1 LISTIHF
8 QMVPLTTDQ
17 VSKLLESA
25 PGGSTAYLVGIG
37 GCGMSGLAHLL
48 LDLGWRVAGSDLVA
62 GDETR
67 QLQERGARI
76 HLGHSAEQLAVAR
89 PALVVYSS
97 AIRLDNP
104 ELQAAEQHQIP
115 IVRRAVLLATLVN
128 RQRGICVAGMHGKT
142 TTSAL
147 LAFALENLSAN
158 PNYVVGA
165 LVPQLRRHA
174 RLSPGANEERSPSPR
189 PSPPGRGSA
198 DTLLEGRESSSAN
211 QALSNAAKDVI
222 SSDHLHRAPSPGGEG
237 GGINPTSTNL
247 FIAEADESDG
257 TLSEFRPQHTIVL
270 NVDAEHLDYYAN
282 LEAICREFANFA
294 QQTRET
300 LVFCADDARLAE
312 LFARR
317 PGAVSYGFHP
327 LASYRIVFPGRVRL
341 PPNPDISGAKVGSA
355 GASPSH
361 DSAASSLTP
370 LTFFEVW
377 HDGQKLGD
385 FTLRLIGEKNI
396 SNAGAVITLL
406 HRLGYAPEEIARAI
420 ADFTGAARRQQEVFC
435 DARFR
440 VFDDYGH
447 HPAEIEATLKAFK
460 SLGARRLLVAFQPH
474 RFTRTRAL
482 MSEFATCFAQADLL
496 WVTDIYAASE
506 SEIPGVTSAKLVEA
520 IRAAEGGIREG
531 EIVRPHPGPLPQ
543 GEGVR
548 SSALEESDAS
558 GLAEKRDT
566 LHPLPGGEGRG
577 EGERKESSLHSAKL
591 RQAEY
596 ISTLAGLRRAVRTA
610 MLPGDVVLFL
620 GAGDITK
627 AAHEL
632 AAELREES
640 VSSNEQLF
648 AELTASLSP
657 ESIVRRDEP
666 LAKRTTLRVGGRAD
680 YYVEPASEEDL
691 SRALKFCATHQLKF
705 TMLGRGSN
713 LLIKDGGIRGVVIC
727 LNHPN
732 FSRLEIIGD
741 KLQCGAG
748 VKLKAVSIE
757 ARRAGLAG
765 LEFLE
770 GIPGSLGGSM
780 RMNAGAMGSWLF
792 DVVEKIRFMDYSGVA
807 HERMASEVNVEYRG
821 CPLFKTHIAIGAVL
835 KGTPATKETVAS
847 RMEQYSAKRW
857 ESQPKEPS
865 AGCIFKNP
873 KTIPAGKLIDE
884 LGLKGTR
891 VGGAMVSDVHGNFI
905 VNDGNAT
912 ASDVLSLIDVVKQ
925 RVKSARGIELETEVE
940 ILGET

>member
-1 LISTIHF
+1 
-8 QMVPLTTDQ
+8 MVPLTAAQ
-17 VSKLLESA
+17 VSILLDSA
-25 PGGSTAYLVGIG
+25 PTGSTAYLVGIG

-67 QLQERGARI
+67 QLQERGAAI
-76 HLGHSAEQLAVAR
+76 HLGHHAEQLAAAR
-89 PALVVYSS
+89 PALVIYSS
-97 AIRLDNP
+97 AMRLDNP
-104 ELQAAEQHQIP
+104 ELQAAEQRQIP
-115 IVRRAVLLATLVN
+115 IARRAVLLAALVN

-158 PNYVVGA
+158 PSYAVGA

-174 RLSPGANEERSPSPR
+174 RLPQSRAGVPPARSRVS
-189 PSPPGRGSA
+189 G
-198 DTLLEGRESSSAN
+198 SSAESKSKEQRTSHG
-211 QALSNAAKDVI
+211 QAGRLPYFV
-222 SSDHLHRAPSPGGEG
+222 
-237 GGINPTSTNL
+237 
-247 FIAEADESDG
+247 AEADESDG
-257 TLSEFRPQHTIVL
+257 TLSEFRPHHAIVL

-282 LEAICREFANFA
+282 LDAICREFASFA

-312 LFARR
+312 LFARQ
-317 PGAVSYGFHP
+317 PGTVSYGFHP
-327 LASYRIVFPGRVRL
+327 LANYRIVIPGRMRL
-341 PPNPDISGAKVGSA
+341 PPNPDPSGEKMGSA

-361 DSAASSLTP
+361 ALASRLAP
-370 LTFFEVW
+370 QALFEVW
-377 HDGQKLGD
+377 HAGLKFGD

-396 SNAGAVITLL
+396 SNAGAVIALL
-406 HRLGYAPEEIARAI
+406 HRLGYASDAIARAI
-420 ADFTGAARRQQEVFC
+420 ADFTGAARRQQELFR

-460 SLGARRLLVAFQPH
+460 TLGARRLLVAFQPH
-474 RFTRTRAL
+474 RYTRTQAL
-482 MSEFATCFAQADLL
+482 MSEFATCFGQADLL

-506 SEIPGVTSAKLVEA
+506 PEIPGVTSARLVEA
-520 IRAAEGGIREG
+520 IKAAQVSNES
-531 EIVRPHPGPLPQ
+531 
-543 GEGVR
+543 R
-548 SSALEESDAS
+548 SSGRESAH
-558 GLAEKRDT
+558 L
-566 LHPLPGGEGRG
+566 
-577 EGERKESSLHSAKL
+577 SSAGDQSRHTSA
-591 RQAEY
+591 ATIEY
-596 ISTLAGLRRAVRTA
+596 IPTLSALRRAVRAA

-640 VSSNEQLF
+640 VSSNEQLL
-648 AELTASLSP
+648 AELTKSLSP

-680 YYVEPASEEDL
+680 YYVEPASEDDL
-691 SRALKFCATHQLKF
+691 SRVLKFCAERHLKF

-741 KLQCGAG
+741 KLHCGAG
-748 VKLKAVSIE
+748 VKLKAISVE

-792 DVVEKIRFMDYSGVA
+792 DVVEKIRFMDYSGLA

-821 CPLFKTHIAIGAVL
+821 CPLFKTHIALGAVL
-835 KGTPATKETVAS
+835 KGTPATRETVAA
-847 RMEQYSAKRW
+847 RMEQFSARRW

-905 VNDGNAT
+905 VNDGSAT
-912 ASDVLSLIDVVKQ
+912 ATDVLSLIDVVKQ

-940 ILGET
+940 ILGEG

>member
-1 LISTIHF
+1 
-8 QMVPLTTDQ
+8 MVPLTTDQ
-17 VSKLLESA
+17 VSTLLDSA
-25 PGGSTAYLVGIG
+25 PAGSTAYLVGIG

-48 LDLGWRVAGSDLVA
+48 LDLGWRVTGSDLVA

-67 QLQERGARI
+67 QLQERGATI
-76 HLGHSAEQLAVAR
+76 HLGHHTEQLIAAR
-89 PALVVYSS
+89 PAVVIYSS

-104 ELQAAEQHQIP
+104 ELQAAEQRQIP
-115 IVRRAVLLATLVN
+115 IARRAILLAALVN
-128 RQRGICVAGMHGKT
+128 RERGICVAGMHGKT

-158 PNYVVGA
+158 PSYAVGA

-174 RLSPGANEERSPSPR
+174 RLRLECADLSALSSPGDLSP
-189 PSPPGRGSA
+189 G
-198 DTLLEGRESSSAN
+198 EGASSA
-211 QALSNAAKDVI
+211 
-222 SSDHLHRAPSPGGEG
+222 RASEG
-237 GGINPTSTNL
+237 GAAGSQFDGDKSPAESGDKSPHSKSY

-257 TLSEFRPQHTIVL
+257 TLSEFRPQQAIVL

-282 LEAICREFANFA
+282 LDAICREFANFA
-294 QQTRET
+294 QQTRDT
-300 LVFCADDARLAE
+300 LVFCADDPRLAE

-317 PGAVSYGFHP
+317 PGAISYGFHA
-327 LASYRIVFPGRVRL
+327 LAMYRLVRHEARGTRREEATPTEARSSRRNEAQIKKGDQSL
-341 PPNPDISGAKVGSA
+341 LT
-355 GASPSH
+355 
-361 DSAASSLTP
+361 SAATS
-370 LTFFEVW
+370 FEVW
-377 HDGQKLGD
+377 HSGQKLGD

-396 SNAGAVITLL
+396 SNAGAVIALL
-406 HRLGYAPEEIARAI
+406 HRLGYAPEQIAPAI
-420 ADFTGAARRQQEVFC
+420 ADFTGAARRQQEIFS

-474 RFTRTRAL
+474 RYTRTQAL
-482 MSEFATCFAQADLL
+482 MNEFATCFGQADLL

-506 SEIPGVTSAKLVEA
+506 PEIPGVASAKLVEA
-520 IRAAEGGIREG
+520 IRTAQASTQPGRSRREETQTSRSAIDQSLLTSAAA
-531 EIVRPHPGPLPQ
+531 V
-543 GEGVR
+543 
-548 SSALEESDAS
+548 
-558 GLAEKRDT
+558 
-566 LHPLPGGEGRG
+566 
-577 EGERKESSLHSAKL
+577 
-591 RQAEY
+591 EY
-596 ISTLAGLRRAVRTA
+596 IAALPALRRAVRAA

-627 AAHEL
+627 AAQEL
-632 AAELREES
+632 AAELREEA
-640 VSSNEQLF
+640 VSANEQTL
-648 AELTASLSP
+648 AALTACLSP
-657 ESIVRRDEP
+657 DSLVRGGEP
-666 LAKRTTLRVGGRAD
+666 LAKRTTLRVGGKAD
-680 YYVEPASEEDL
+680 YYVEPASEDDL
-691 SRALKFCATHQLKF
+691 SRALKFCAEHGSKF

-713 LLIKDGGIRGVVIC
+713 LLIKDGGIRGLVIC

-732 FSRLEIIGD
+732 FSRLEIVGD
-741 KLQCGAG
+741 KLHCGAG
-748 VKLKAVSIE
+748 VKLKAVSVE

-807 HERMASEVNVEYRG
+807 HERLASEVNVEYRG
-821 CPLFKTHIAIGAVL
+821 CPLFKDHIALGAVL
-835 KGTPATKETVAS
+835 KGTPATKETVAA
-847 RMEQYSAKRW
+847 RMEQFSAKRW

-873 KTIPAGKLIDE
+873 KTVPAGKLIDE

-891 VGGAMVSDVHGNFI
+891 VGGAAVSDVHGNFI
-905 VNDGNAT
+905 VNDGSAT
-912 ASDVLSLIDVVKQ
+912 ATDVLSLIDVVKQ

-940 ILGET
+940 ILGEG

>member
-1 LISTIHF
+1 
-8 QMVPLTTDQ
+8 MVPLTTDQ
-17 VSKLLESA
+17 VSTVLDTA
-25 PGGSTAYLVGIG
+25 AAGSTAYLVGIG

-62 GDETR
+62 NEETR
-67 QLQERGARI
+67 QLQERGVTI
-76 HLGHSAEQLAVAR
+76 HIGHQTEQLLATH
-89 PALVVYSS
+89 PSLIVYSS

-104 ELQAAEQHQIP
+104 ELQAAEQAQIP
-115 IVRRAVLLATLVN
+115 IVRRAVLLAALVN
-128 RQRGICVAGMHGKT
+128 RQCGICVAGMHGKT

-158 PNYVVGA
+158 PSYAVGA

-174 RLSPGANEERSPSPR
+174 RLRQSRTGVSPAQDRVS
-189 PSPPGRGSA
+189 GS
-198 DTLLEGRESSSAN
+198 TLETQVTE
-211 QALSNAAKDVI
+211 QALSDGQAGRLPCFV
-222 SSDHLHRAPSPGGEG
+222 
-237 GGINPTSTNL
+237 
-247 FIAEADESDG
+247 AEADESDG
-257 TLSEFRPQHTIVL
+257 TLSEFRPQHAIVL

-282 LEAICREFANFA
+282 LDAICREFANFA
-294 QQTRET
+294 RQTRET
-300 LVFCADDARLAE
+300 LVFCADDPRLAE
-312 LFARR
+312 LFARS
-317 PGAVSYGFHP
+317 PGAISYGFHP
-327 LASYRIVFPGRVRL
+327 LATYRLVIPGRVRL
-341 PPNPDISGAKVGSA
+341 PPNPDLSGAEAGSA
-355 GASPSH
+355 GASPSR
-361 DSAASSLTP
+361 DPSASCLAPRAS
-370 LTFFEVW
+370 FEVW
-377 HDGQKLGD
+377 HSGQKLGD
-385 FTLRLIGEKNI
+385 FTFRLFGEKNI
-396 SNAGAVITLL
+396 SNAGAVVALL
-406 HRLGYAPEEIARAI
+406 HRLGYTPSAIASAI
-420 ADFTGAARRQQEVFC
+420 ADFTGAARRQQELFS
-435 DARFR
+435 DSRFR

-460 SLGARRLLVAFQPH
+460 GIGARRLLVAFQPH
-474 RFTRTRAL
+474 RYTRTQAL
-482 MSEFATCFAQADLL
+482 MGEFAPCFGQADLL

-506 SEIPGVTSAKLVEA
+506 PEIPSVTSAKLVEA
-520 IRAAEGGIREG
+520 IRAAQREVSK
-531 EIVRPHPGPLPQ
+531 EARPHPGPLPQ
-543 GEGVR
+543 ERGRGHGSRQPDNSRRVHE
-548 SSALEESDAS
+548 ASDAEQDS
-558 GLAEKRDT
+558 RSPEGNLRA
-566 LHPLPGGEGRG
+566 PSPGAADEVSAKDKSNSGRG
-577 EGERKESSLHSAKL
+577 EGGPNQFSQSPDGQSLLTSA
-591 RQAEY
+591 ATVEY
-596 ISTLAGLRRAVRTA
+596 IPTLTDLRRAVRAA

-627 AAHEL
+627 TAHEL
-632 AAELREES
+632 AAELREEA
-640 VSSNEQLF
+640 VSSNERTL
-648 AELTASLSP
+648 AALTTSLSP
-657 ESIVRRDEP
+657 DSIVRRDEP
-666 LAKRTTLRVGGRAD
+666 LAKRTTLRVGGKTD

-691 SRALKFCATHQLKF
+691 SRVLKFCAERQLKF

-713 LLIKDGGIRGVVIC
+713 LLIKDGGIRGMVIC

-741 KLQCGAG
+741 KLHCGAG
-748 VKLKAVSIE
+748 VKLKAVSVE

-835 KGTPATKETVAS
+835 KGTPATKETVAA
-847 RMEQYSAKRW
+847 RMEQFSAKRW
-857 ESQPKEPS
+857 ETQPKDPS

-905 VNDGNAT
+905 VNDGSAT
-912 ASDVLSLIDVVKQ
+912 AADVLSLIDVVKQ

-940 ILGET
+940 ILGEG

>member
-1 LISTIHF
+1 
-8 QMVPLTTDQ
+8 MVPLTTTQ
-17 VSKLLESA
+17 VSTLLDSA
-25 PGGSTAYLVGIG
+25 PAGSTAYLVGIG

-48 LDLGWRVAGSDLVA
+48 LDLGWRVAGSDLA
-62 GDETR
+62 ANEETR

-76 HLGHSAEQLAVAR
+76 HLGHRAEQLAGAR
-89 PALVVYSS
+89 PQLIIYST
-97 AIRLDNP
+97 AIRLDNA
-104 ELQAAEQHQIP
+104 ELQAAEQRQIP
-115 IVRRAVLLATLVN
+115 IVRRAVLLAALVN

-158 PNYVVGA
+158 PSYAVGA

-174 RLSPGANEERSPSPR
+174 RLSPGVGAEA
-189 PSPPGRGSA
+189 GF
-198 DTLLEGRESSSAN
+198 
-211 QALSNAAKDVI
+211 
-222 SSDHLHRAPSPGGEG
+222 
-237 GGINPTSTNL
+237 

-257 TLSEFRPQHTIVL
+257 TLSGFRPQHAIVL
-270 NVDAEHLDYYAN
+270 NVDAEHLDFYAN
-282 LEAICREFANFA
+282 LDAICREFANFA

-300 LVFCADDARLAE
+300 MVFCADDARLAE
-312 LFARR
+312 LFARK

-327 LASYRIVFPGRVRL
+327 LANYRLVV
-341 PPNPDISGAKVGSA
+341 A
-355 GASPSH
+355 PSNSNRSRG
-361 DSAASSLTP
+361 DETQSKKDQSLLTSTP
-370 LTFFEVW
+370 TSFEVW
-377 HDGQKLGD
+377 HSGQKLGD

-396 SNAGAVITLL
+396 SNAGAVIALL
-406 HRLGYAPEEIARAI
+406 HRLGYAADAVAHAI
-420 ADFTGAARRQQEVFC
+420 LDFTGAARRQQELFT

-474 RFTRTRAL
+474 RYTRTQAL
-482 MSEFATCFAQADLL
+482 MGDFAKCFSDADLL
-496 WVTDIYAASE
+496 WLADIYAASE
-506 SEIPGVTSAKLVEA
+506 REIRGVTSANLAAA
-520 IRAAEGGIREG
+520 IRAAGQDVEHVG
-531 EIVRPHPGPLPQ
+531 
-543 GEGVR
+543 
-548 SSALEESDAS
+548 ALAD
-558 GLAEKRDT
+558 
-566 LHPLPGGEGRG
+566 
-577 EGERKESSLHSAKL
+577 L
-591 RQAEY
+591 RC
-596 ISTLAGLRRAVRTA
+596 AVRAA

-627 AAHEL
+627 TAHEL
-632 AAELREES
+632 AAELREEA
-640 VSSNEQLF
+640 VSSNEQ
-648 AELTASLSP
+648 AMAALTACLSP

-666 LAKRTTLRVGGRAD
+666 LAKRTTLRVGGKAD

-691 SRALKFCATHQLKF
+691 SRALKFCAERQIKF

-748 VKLKAVSIE
+748 VKLKAVAVE

-905 VNDGNAT
+905 VNDGSAT

-940 ILGET
+940 ILGES

>member
-1 LISTIHF
+1 
-8 QMVPLTTDQ
+8 MVPLTTDQ
-17 VSKLLESA
+17 VGTLLNSA
-25 PGGSTAYLVGIG
+25 PAGSTAYLVGIG

-76 HLGHSAEQLAVAR
+76 HLGHGAEQLAVAR

-104 ELQAAEQHQIP
+104 ELQAAEQRQIP
-115 IVRRAVLLATLVN
+115 IARRAILLAALVN

-158 PNYVVGA
+158 PSYAVGA

-174 RLSPGANEERSPSPR
+174 RLPQSRAGVSGPTLETGAADLSDGQA
-189 PSPPGRGSA
+189 GR
-198 DTLLEGRESSSAN
+198 L
-211 QALSNAAKDVI
+211 
-222 SSDHLHRAPSPGGEG
+222 PY
-237 GGINPTSTNL
+237 

-257 TLSEFRPQHTIVL
+257 TLSEFRPQHAIVL

-282 LEAICREFANFA
+282 LDAICREFANFA
-294 QQTRET
+294 RQTRET
-300 LVFCADDARLAE
+300 LVFCADDPRLAE
-312 LFARR
+312 LFARQ

-327 LASYRIVFPGRVRL
+327 LATYRLV
-341 PPNPDISGAKVGSA
+341 AT
-355 GASPSH
+355 ASESRSSRGNEAQIKKG
-361 DSAASSLTP
+361 DQSLLTSAATN
-370 LTFFEVW
+370 FEVW
-377 HDGQKLGD
+377 HSGQKLGD
-385 FTLRLIGEKNI
+385 FTLRLLGEKNI
-396 SNAGAVITLL
+396 SNAGAVVALL
-406 HRLGYAPEEIARAI
+406 HWLGYGVGDIARAI
-420 ADFTGAARRQQEVFC
+420 ADFTGAARRQQELFC

-440 VFDDYGH
+440 LFDDYGH

-474 RFTRTRAL
+474 RFTRTQAL
-482 MSEFATCFAQADLL
+482 MSEFATCFGQADSL

-506 SEIPGVTSAKLVEA
+506 PEISGVTSAKLAEA
-520 IRAAEGGIREG
+520 IRAAGQDVEHVG
-531 EIVRPHPGPLPQ
+531 
-543 GEGVR
+543 
-548 SSALEESDAS
+548 ALAD
-558 GLAEKRDT
+558 
-566 LHPLPGGEGRG
+566 
-577 EGERKESSLHSAKL
+577 
-591 RQAEY
+591 
-596 ISTLAGLRRAVRTA
+596 LRRAVRAA

-632 AAELREES
+632 AAELREEA
-640 VSSNEQLF
+640 VSSNEQTL
-648 AELTASLSP
+648 AALTACLSP
-657 ESIVRRDEP
+657 DSIVRRDEP
-666 LAKRTTLRVGGRAD
+666 LAKRTTLRVGGKAD
-680 YYVEPASEEDL
+680 YYVEPASEADL
-691 SRALKFCATHQLKF
+691 SRVLKFCAERQLKF
-705 TMLGRGSN
+705 TLLGRGSN
-713 LLIKDGGIRGVVIC
+713 LLIKDGGIRGAVIC

-741 KLQCGAG
+741 KLHCGAG
-748 VKLKAVSIE
+748 VKLKAVSVE

-807 HERMASEVNVEYRG
+807 HERMAGEVNVEYRG
-821 CPLFKTHIAIGAVL
+821 CPLFKTHIALGAVL
-835 KGTPATKETVAS
+835 KGTPATKEIVAS

-905 VNDGNAT
+905 VNDGSAT
-912 ASDVLSLIDVVKQ
+912 ATDVLSLIDVVKQ

-940 ILGET
+940 ILGEG